1 MENNRAL
8 GYLGLARRG
17 NNIVIGEEPVGAACR
32 ASHARLL
39 ILAKDAG
46 DSVSHRAEY
55 FVRSGKPPLIR
66 VDYTKDEMGTALGR
80 NVCPIAAVTD
90 VRLALAF
97 VKAMGEDDPRWKNAL
112 EVLSRGADRVEK
124 RQQEEKAHK
133 RNLRF
138 GKK

>member
-1 MENNRAL
+1 MDKAL
-8 GYLGLARRG
+8 NLLGLARKGG
-17 NNIVIGEEPVGAACR
+17 NIELGEDNCAMACR
-32 ASHARLL
+32 SGKARLL
-39 ILAKDAG
+39 ILASDAG
-46 DSVSHRAEY
+46 DSVSHRASY

-66 VDYTKDEMGTALGR
+66 VDHTKDEMGTALGR

-97 VKAMGEDDPRWKNAL
+97 VRAMGDDARWASAL
-112 EVLSRGADRVEK
+112 SVLESGAERVQK

>member
-1 MENNRAL
+1 MNKAL
-8 GYLGLARRG
+8 NLLGLARKGG
-17 NNIVIGEEPVGAACR
+17 NIELGEESCATACR
-32 ASHARLL
+32 SGKARLL
-39 ILAKDAG
+39 ILACDAG
-46 DSVSHRAEY
+46 DSVSHRASY

-97 VKAMGEDDPRWKNAL
+97 VKAMGDDARWATTLTVL
-112 EVLSRGADRVEK
+112 ESGAERVQK

>member
-1 MENNRAL
+1 MNKAL
-8 GYLGLARRG
+8 NLLGLARKGG
-17 NNIVIGEEPVGAACR
+17 NIELGEDNCSTACR
-32 ASHARLL
+32 SGKARLL
-39 ILAKDAG
+39 ILACDAG
-46 DSVSHRAEY
+46 DSVTHRANY

-66 VDYTKDEMGTALGR
+66 VEYTKDEMGTALGR
-80 NVCPIAAVTD
+80 NVCPIAAVPD

-97 VKAMGEDDPRWKNAL
+97 VKAVGDDARWASVL
-112 EVLSRGADRVEK
+112 EVLERGASRVEK

>member
-1 MENNRAL
+1 MNKAL
-8 GYLGLARRG
+8 NLLGLARKGG
-17 NNIVIGEEPVGAACR
+17 NIQLGEENCAIACR
-32 ASHARLL
+32 SGKARLL

-55 FVRSGKPPLIR
+55 FIRSGKPPLLR

-90 VRLALAF
+90 VRLAQAF
-97 VKAMGEDDPRWKNAL
+97 VKAMGEDDPRWQAAL
-112 EVLSRGADRVEK
+112 EVLNRGVDRVEK

>member
-1 MENNRAL
+1 MNKAL
-8 GYLGLARRG
+8 NLLGLARKGG
-17 NNIVIGEEPVGAACR
+17 NIELGEDNCAIACR
-32 ASHARLL
+32 CSKAKLL
-39 ILAKDAG
+39 ILACDAG
-46 DSVSHRAEY
+46 DSVTHRASY

-66 VDYTKDEMGTALGR
+66 TDYTKDEMGTALGR
-80 NVCPIAAVTD
+80 NVCPIAAITD

-97 VKAMGEDDPRWKNAL
+97 VKAMGDDTRWS
-112 EVLSRGADRVEK
+112 EVLQVLEHGASRVAK

>member
-1 MENNRAL
+1 MNKAL
-8 GYLGLARRG
+8 NLLGLARKGG
-17 NNIVIGEEPVGAACR
+17 NIELGEDNCAMACR
-32 ASHARLL
+32 SGKARLL
-39 ILAKDAG
+39 ILASDAG
-46 DSVSHRAEY
+46 DSVSHRASY

-66 VDYTKDEMGTALGR
+66 VDHTKDEMGTALGR

-97 VKAMGEDDPRWKNAL
+97 VKALGDDARWANAL
-112 EVLSRGADRVEK
+112 TILESGAERVQK

>member
-1 MENNRAL
+1 MNKAL
-8 GYLGLARRG
+8 NLLGLARKGG
-17 NNIVIGEEPVGAACR
+17 NIELGEDACGMACR
-32 ASHARLL
+32 SGKARLL

-55 FVRSGKPPLIR
+55 FVRGGKPPMMR
-66 VDYTKDEMGTALGR
+66 VDYTKDEMGLALGR

-97 VKAMGEDDPRWKNAL
+97 VKAMGDDTRWAPVL
-112 EVLSRGADRVEK
+112 EVLERGASRVEK
-124 RQQEEKAHK
+124 RLQEEKAHK